1 MKAQILPLS
10 SALRCVMSIHKI
22 QTFPINYFLNSNDA
36 TKELYVPLVS
46 LELDTT

>member
-22 QTFPINYFLNSNDA
+22 QAFPINYFVYFTDT
-36 TKELYVPLVS
+36 TKELYVPFIS
-46 LELDTT
+46 LDTT